1 MIGSFLNVCISRL
14 PAGES
19 IVHPRS
25 RCPGCGTP
33 IAWYD
38 NVPVISWLL
47 LRARCRSCG
56 IRISLLYPL
65 IELTTGVLWMLAFA
79 AFGPTFF
86 ALRVAVFATVML
98 GIAVTD
104 AREFLIPDGFTLFG
118 LAWVLGT
125 AFLVFVVG
133 GFPAAE
139 SNAGSW
145 LIEHDGRFASVG
157 QAFLGAC
164 AGAGAVAIVGW
175 LGEVALKREAM
186 GFGDLTLMAVVGG
199 AVGPVR
205 ALLTVFL
212 GAVLAVLALPL
223 LRLVGRTPALV
234 PAAARGGTVEH
245 SEPAPVAEQPPG
257 TDADESRGHIPF
269 GVFLAPAA
277 LVALLW
283 GEALIEGYLR
293 WMYTGSLS

>member
-1 MIGSFLNVCISRL
+1 MALVFGAMIGSFLNVCISRL

-25 RCPGCGTP
+25 RCPGCGTQ

-38 NVPVISWLL
+38 NIPVISWLL
-47 LRARCRSCG
+47 LRARCRTCG
-56 IRISLLYPL
+56 TRISALYPL
-65 IELTTGVLWMLAFA
+65 IELATAVLWMGAFA

-86 ALRVAVFATVML
+86 ALRIAVFATVML

-118 LAWVLGT
+118 LGWVLGT
-125 AFLVFVVG
+125 AFLVFLIG
-133 GFPAAE
+133 GMPAGE
-139 SNAGSW
+139 GVLGSW
-145 LIEHDGRFASVG
+145 LAQDDGRFAPIGHAVV
-157 QAFLGAC
+157 GAC

-186 GFGDLTLMAVVGG
+186 GFGDLTLMAVVGA

-205 ALLTVFL
+205 ALLTVFV

-223 LRLVGRTPALV
+223 LKTLNRNTVEPV
-234 PAAARGGTVEH
+234 PANETE
-245 SEPAPVAEQPPG
+245 
-257 TDADESRGHIPF
+257 ADRPETRGHIPF

-277 LVALLW
+277 LIVLLW
-283 GEALIEGYLR
+283 GDKLIQGYLR
-293 WMYTGSLS
+293 WIYTGTLG